1 MLAINEYLKG
11 KGYRKEARAGI
22 LGNINI
28 ETGGSFSPK
37 QIENAKNKTLGYG
50 IFQLTG
56 KKKDYDRWMKEND
69 FSVENTAELPMQIEY
84 MHETIYGNKLTGK
97 NKGREI
103 GPGTAGRLQKS
114 FASGTAEEIAV
125 AFSNDWEKPE
135 VPHNEARIKSSAT
148 LFNLIP

>member
-1 MLAINEYLKG
+1 M
-11 KGYRKEARAGI
+11 
-22 LGNINI
+22 
-28 ETGGSFSPK
+28 
-37 QIENAKNKTLGYG
+37 GYG

-97 NKGREI
+97 NMGREI

-114 FASGTAEEIAV
+114 FATGTAEEIAL

-135 VPHNEARIKSSAT
+135 VPHNTARTKSSAT